1 MILSDFPGLK
11 VLGKSFISEFCILLL
26 KVIRFPGKQYAMKD
40 EAVFP
45 PYLKKYY
52 YYT

>member
-11 VLGKSFISEFCILLL
+11 VLGKAFISEFCILLL
-26 KVIRFPGKQYAMKD
+26 KVIRFPGKQYTMKD